1 MKENLEILGQFIA
14 EQKIRWDLM
23 NQAYNSNVSWDKD
36 KQPLGAKG
44 VAWLSGTGNGAKAQ
58 FHQVG
63 KINKIKETFDITDKY
78 YQDFMKAFFVSS
90 FNPNKDAETPS
101 ASKLRAAN
109 LLLRQLYYSLKMTTG
124 QSNPIYLSSEVFNHA
139 MGMIAEA
146 KAKDITNLKNSAIG
160 LQSISRFLDEKKFVL
175 TEISFVSKYGSH
187 NTTNT
192 KKRQKAIDVKLAEE
206 GTLNINDADDDKD
219 KLISI
224 KAFLNVIALINIVE
238 DDGEIILLNLLL
250 MLIITGFRFDEAA
263 SLKKGC
269 TERVPIKGDA
279 LKLAKKFKL
288 CEYNLK
294 INYLGMK
301 GSKQT
306 VHWVEPNAI
315 PLVEAIVAAVEGV
328 TEPYR
333 KVLIRER
340 KFGFADFLPPE
351 IHKID
356 GEFVELDDVCDYL
369 LKSSASGK
377 YWSDIRDKGK
387 KALTNI
393 GILPVEQEKN
403 VGVKASS
410 KTLTYYSKDDLNK
423 GFIKLAQD
431 KKHLKENSQFNKVVV
446 HQKKKYPV
454 DYEELLFIV
463 PYGGSNLG
471 RGRVYKNFII
481 YITHPAIQRFLG
493 TAGGMSIFKKY
504 KLFDEDGNPTEL
516 LTHMPRHNINTF
528 LAIAGITDHLQAM
541 LMGRRDIRQN
551 EAYKHLSLAQELESP
566 LPDLLGDLDE
576 GHQFDFFSD
585 TNNPVIQESD
595 SNDVV
600 DDLDELFSDSPLDEM
615 EMTNPVKYTKVTGQ
629 IVFDPDI
636 SLESNFKKS
645 LHTYGDKDE
654 QAKYL
659 ADMVSE
665 DFLPELNDAYNE
677 LLNEGKKE
685 EAEELLRRHAEL
697 NPLVLG
703 TCTRNLAQWGCP
715 FGAKCVNGEECGY
728 HAMTGRSGELET
740 IVKHSINAKNNLQ
753 KLELIA
759 EKDDAFNY
767 SLNKARNSVSILD
780 KMKKKSQEALAKGI
794 IVTLIDKPTPEQLG
808 AFKKP
813 TTLADYFAI
822 EHQRNKKG
830 YSLDDTVV
838 EEDK

>member
-1 MKENLEILGQFIA
+1 
-14 EQKIRWDLM
+14 
-23 NQAYNSNVSWDKD
+23 
-36 KQPLGAKG
+36 
-44 VAWLSGTGNGAKAQ
+44 
-58 FHQVG
+58 
-63 KINKIKETFDITDKY
+63 
-78 YQDFMKAFFVSS
+78 MKAYFVSS
-90 FNPNKDAETPS
+90 FSPNKDAETPS
-101 ASKLRAAN
+101 GSTLRASN
-109 LLLRQLYYSLKMTTG
+109 YLLRQLYYSLKFKTG
-124 QSNPIYLSSEVFNHA
+124 QTNPIYLSSEVFDHA

-146 KAKDITNLKNSAIG
+146 KAKDTTNLKNSAIG
-160 LQSISRFLDEKKFVL
+160 LQAISRFLDEKKFVL
-175 TEISFVSKYGSH
+175 TEINFVSKYGSH
-187 NTTNT
+187 NTANT

-206 GTLNINDADDDKD
+206 GKLNINDADDDKG

-224 KAFLNVIALINIVE
+224 KAFLNVIALINIVK

-250 MLIITGFRFDEAA
+250 LLIITGFRFEETS
-263 SLKKGC
+263 SLKKDC

-315 PLVEAIVAAVEGV
+315 PLVEAIVAAVEEL
-328 TEPYR
+328 TKPYR
-333 KVLIRER
+333 RVLIRER
-340 KFGFADFLPPE
+340 KSGFADLLPPE
-351 IHKID
+351 INKID
-356 GEFVELDDVCDYL
+356 NETVELDDICRHL
-369 LKSSASGK
+369 LTSSAGGL

-393 GILPVEQEKN
+393 GILPVEKVKY
-403 VGVKASS
+403 VGEKASS
-410 KTLTYYSKDDLNK
+410 KELTYYSKDDLNK
-423 GFIKLAQD
+423 GFIELAT
-431 KKHLKENSQFNKVVV
+431 KKKYLKKDSQFNKVVT
-446 HQKKKYPV
+446 HQRKRYPI
-454 DYEELLFIV
+454 DYEELLFII
-463 PYGGSNLG
+463 PYGGSNLS
-471 RGRVYKNFII
+471 RGRIYKNLII
-481 YITHPAIQRFLG
+481 YITPPIMQRFLG
-493 TAGGMSIFKKY
+493 SAEGMSIFKKY
-504 KLFDEDGNPTEL
+504 ELFDEDGNPTEL

-566 LPDLLGDLDE
+566 LPDLLDDFDG

-585 TNNPVIQESD
+585 TNNPVIQESEL
-595 SNDVV
+595 NDLV

-629 IVFDPDI
+629 MVFDQDI

-740 IVKHSINAKNNLQ
+740 IVKHSIDAKNNLQ
-753 KLELIA
+753 KLEQIA